1 MYMNDMANLI
11 LILSCIHVHVGI
23 YVILGLFVITCTFLL
38 ATGSGLRFIVRDSDN
53 MTILTLYDKPNQNF
67 GRKSVVVTSLC
78 PRFALMNEID
88 LEICQHFVVCL

>member
-11 LILSCIHVHVGI
+11 LILSCIHVYVGI

-38 ATGSGLRFIVRDSDN
+38 GSGVAFYSSGFGQHDHLDALRQTKSN
-53 MTILTLYDKPNQNF
+53 ILVSQL
-67 GRKSVVVTSLC
+67 VVVASLC

-88 LEICQHFVVCL
+88 

>member
-38 ATGSGLRFIVRDSDN
+38 AIGERVAFYSSGFGQHDHLDAV
-53 MTILTLYDKPNQNF
+53 KPNHQENM
-67 GRKSVVVTSLC
+67 SV
-78 PRFALMNEID
+78 
-88 LEICQHFVVCL
+88 